1 MYVVNEE
8 ADDNLFIL
16 LRVGVEH
23 SYTLNS
29 EHFLIFSGSGSKYIV
44 FGSTTFLER
53 NIQAKNIYLAVRALK
68 KNSKILI

>member
-8 ADDNLFIL
+8 ADDNLFIV

-29 EHFLIFSGSGSKYIV
+29 GHFPIFVY
-44 FGSTTFLER
+44 FL
-53 NIQAKNIYLAVRALK
+53 LK
-68 KNSKILI
+68 IFYQ